1 MYDFK
6 SFVFDEPNT
15 REINEYLN
23 EPSSYREALAKFT
36 VEFCT
41 SFGCKVDGI
50 HAGTIALVTPAG
62 YLGGYL
68 SVEEKYSRK
77 DGKRDVLYIY
87 RNDMEVKKERGMGG
101 ERYKRSSTKLS
112 TLIKSIRT
120 KNEEPK
126 DITYKKSY
134 AIQVANALGN
144 IKSDRRPPVPSCSS
158 DFLLDLI
165 EIVSGAK
172 EVTFEIKS
180 LAEHYHKDHLKKMEI
195 HNSVV
200 DHRKRFDAGG
210 FHIIGLLGNRHNKD
224 TFKDKPRFLI
234 GEFIGSSTGKFEA
247 GDLNFRITNSVGE
260 DSLVR
265 SAMFHVKSRFENQN
279 NNADNCFNVPYRDA
293 FDEELDVVFG
303 YTNHEVVWVLIPKMA
318 AA

>member
-15 REINEYLN
+15 HEINEYFN
-23 EPSSYREALAKFT
+23 MPSPHREALAKFT

-41 SFGCKVDGI
+41 TFGSKVDGI
-50 HAGTIALVTPAG
+50 HAGMIVLVTPGG

-68 SVEEKYSRK
+68 SVEEKYNRR
-77 DGKRDVLYIY
+77 DGTRVINYLY
-87 RNDMEVKKERGMGG
+87 RNDMEVKKERGMGA
-101 ERYKRSSTKLS
+101 ERHTRSSAKLS
-112 TLIKSIRT
+112 TLIKSIAT

-134 AIQVANALGN
+134 ALQVGNALGN
-144 IKSDRRPPVPSCSS
+144 IKSDRAAPRPSCSS

-172 EVTFEIKS
+172 EATFEIKS
-180 LAEHYHKDHLKKMEI
+180 LAEHYYKDHVKKMEI

-210 FHIIGLLGNRHNKD
+210 FHIIGLFGNRHSKD
-224 TFKDKPRFLI
+224 VFKDKPRFLI

-279 NNADNCFNVPYRDA
+279 TGADNCFNVPYKDV

-303 YTNHEVVWVLIPKMA
+303 YTNHEVVFVLIPKMA

>member
-15 REINEYLN
+15 HEISEYLN
-23 EPSSYREALAKFT
+23 APSPYREALAKFT

-41 SFGCKVDGI
+41 AFGSKIDGI
-50 HAGTIALVTPAG
+50 HAGMVALVTPEG
-62 YLGGYL
+62 FLGGYL

-77 DGKRDVLYIY
+77 DGKREINYLY
-87 RNDMEVKKERGMGG
+87 RNDMEVKKERGMGA
-101 ERYKRSSTKLS
+101 ERHTRTSSKLP

-126 DITYKKSY
+126 DISYKKSY
-134 AIQVANALGN
+134 ALQVGNALGN
-144 IKSDRRPPVPSCSS
+144 IKSDRAAPRPSCSS
-158 DFLLDLI
+158 DTLLDFI
-165 EIVSGAK
+165 EVIAGAK
-172 EVTFEIKS
+172 EATFEIKS
-180 LAEHYHKDHLKKMEI
+180 LAEHYYKDHMKKMEI

-200 DHRKRFDAGG
+200 DHRKRFNEGG

-234 GEFIGSSTGKFEA
+234 GEFKGSSTGKFEA
-247 GDLNFRITNSVGE
+247 GDLDFRITNSVGE

-279 NNADNCFNVPYRDA
+279 TGADNCFNVPYKDA

-303 YTNHEVVWVLIPKMA
+303 YTNHEVVFVLIPKMA